1 MSNITQNSI
10 QLSAPYRKTIGKV
23 TFQVSAFGNQN
34 GTETAQKM
42 MVRLLERNAAEYDG
56 ITHDYTKKAGVLFSE
71 ILLPDMAPAEWAD
84 RQTLWNA
91 VEQAEK
97 AKDSRLARQL
107 IVALPTEL
115 TMQDWQAML
124 HQFVLE
130 ECVAKGMCADL
141 AIHDTD
147 GHNPHAHIMLTVRP
161 LDANGKWQ
169 AKTQKE
175 YLCRRGEE
183 EKGFT
188 AAEFRQAQ
196 SEGWEKLYKYR
207 DGSGVTGWFTPSE
220 AALHPTWERTSKQP
234 KATKFGR
241 QNPICEA
248 WNSEVQLLEWRERW
262 AEYVNRA
269 LEQQQRP
276 ERVTHLSHA
285 ALGLSEQPTVHEG
298 YHARNLEK
306 QGMIADRCEL
316 NRQIRADNKL
326 LRELK
331 SMLQKLTKAAEYS
344 ISRIAQTL
352 ETLRDKIIVAEYQL
366 IRNHRRTRDYQE
378 TRDTITPILRNIHA
392 VEQQIKDKSA
402 ERKDM
407 LGKKKACGILHPIHL
422 HQLSGQIAA
431 LTEEIEELRDKKS
444 MLLASLNCHN
454 DSEAHNIKK
463 RLEIIE
469 QHLAKLAEQRE
480 KLTAM
485 RDESVVEFESAR
497 AKIYPEDIDSVKNI
511 RIDIRREHTQTL
523 SAKLRET
530 FGSDYDY
537 RAMMSAERKADTT
550 IGEKPDDI
558 SDKAMRRE
566 YERRHPQRKSNRQ
579 KQKHNH
585 DFDMSR

>member
-1 MSNITQNSI
+1 MIKTAIYHFEAKVISRGAGR
-10 QLSAPYRKTIGKV
+10 SAVAAAAYQSG
-23 TFQVSAFGNQN
+23 
-34 GTETAQKM
+34 E
-42 MVRLLERNAAEYDG
+42 RLYNDYDG
-56 ITHDYTKKAGVLFSE
+56 ITHDYMKKTGVLFSG

-91 VEQAEK
+91 VEQVEK

-130 ECVAKGMCADL
+130 ECVAKGMCADF

-207 DGSGVTGWFTPSE
+207 NESGVTGWFTPSE

-248 WNSEVQLLEWRERW
+248 WNSEVQILEWRERW
-262 AEYVNRA
+262 AEYINRA
-269 LEQQQRP
+269 LEQQHRP

-366 IRNHRRTRDYQE
+366 IRNRRRTRDYQE
-378 TRDTITPILRNIHA
+378 TRDTITPVLCNIHT
-392 VEQQIKDKSA
+392 VEQQIEDKAA

-407 LGKKKACGILHPIHL
+407 LTEKKACGILHPIHL

-444 MLLASLNCHN
+444 MLLASLNCHS

-469 QHLAKLAEQRE
+469 QNLAKLAKQRK

-485 RDESVVEFESAR
+485 RDESVAEFETVCAEIR
-497 AKIYPEDIDSVKNI
+497 PEDIDSVQNI

-523 SAKLRET
+523 SAKLRES

-537 RAMMSAERKADTT
+537 HAMMSAEHKADTV
-550 IGEKPDDI
+550 IGETPGNI
-558 SDKAMRRE
+558 SNKAMRRE
-566 YERRHPQRKSNRQ
+566 YGRRHPQRKSNRQ
-579 KQKHNH
+579 KHNH

>member
-1 MSNITQNSI
+1 MIKTAIYHFEAKVISRGAGRSAVAAAAYQSGE
-10 QLSAPYRKTIGKV
+10 QLY
-23 TFQVSAFGNQN
+23 ND
-34 GTETAQKM
+34 
-42 MVRLLERNAAEYDG
+42 YDG
-56 ITHDYTKKAGVLFSE
+56 ITHDYTKKTGVLFSE

-130 ECVAKGMCADL
+130 ECVAKGMCADF

-183 EKGFT
+183 KGFT

-207 DGSGVTGWFTPSE
+207 NESGVTGWFTPSE

-262 AEYVNRA
+262 AEYINRA
-269 LEQQQRP
+269 LEQQQRS

-306 QGMIADRCEL
+306 QGNGSVLFLLPRSINQCGHDLLAGVALGKSSALLLLTAEIA
-316 NRQIRADNKL
+316 QIRLIDSAGVKLNADAMQPPDKLRRCMGQIPDCVFVRKAAGSMDCICVMLFRTVILAFGVQGSIDATLCHDGLRPFGGIGGHQYDFVAVFRGLQGCGKPRKTSADNNDFL
-326 LRELK
+326 FH
-331 SMLQKLTKAAEYS
+331 S
-344 ISRIAQTL
+344 
-352 ETLRDKIIVAEYQL
+352 
-366 IRNHRRTRDYQE
+366 
-378 TRDTITPILRNIHA
+378 
-392 VEQQIKDKSA
+392 
-402 ERKDM
+402 
-407 LGKKKACGILHPIHL
+407 CCHP
-422 HQLSGQIAA
+422 
-431 LTEEIEELRDKKS
+431 T
-444 MLLASLNCHN
+444 
-454 DSEAHNIKK
+454 
-463 RLEIIE
+463 
-469 QHLAKLAEQRE
+469 
-480 KLTAM
+480 
-485 RDESVVEFESAR
+485 
-497 AKIYPEDIDSVKNI
+497 
-511 RIDIRREHTQTL
+511 
-523 SAKLRET
+523 
-530 FGSDYDY
+530 
-537 RAMMSAERKADTT
+537 
-550 IGEKPDDI
+550 
-558 SDKAMRRE
+558 
-566 YERRHPQRKSNRQ
+566 
-579 KQKHNH
+579 
-585 DFDMSR
+585 